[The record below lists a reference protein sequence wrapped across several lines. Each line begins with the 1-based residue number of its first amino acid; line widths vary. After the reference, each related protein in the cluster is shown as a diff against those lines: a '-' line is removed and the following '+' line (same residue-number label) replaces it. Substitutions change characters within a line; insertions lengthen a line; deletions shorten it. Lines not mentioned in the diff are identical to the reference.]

1 VQKCYPIYFS
11 FFAKTSSNIA
21 VGHPFSKPHP
31 VKSILSEHVFKK
43 CVKQVTGDTFQ
54 QVQLNGVGC

>member
-1 VQKCYPIYFS
+1 
-11 FFAKTSSNIA
+11 

-43 CVKQVTGDTFQ
+43 CVKQENDRKIRPFLIKHSTH
-54 QVQLNGVGC
+54 LL